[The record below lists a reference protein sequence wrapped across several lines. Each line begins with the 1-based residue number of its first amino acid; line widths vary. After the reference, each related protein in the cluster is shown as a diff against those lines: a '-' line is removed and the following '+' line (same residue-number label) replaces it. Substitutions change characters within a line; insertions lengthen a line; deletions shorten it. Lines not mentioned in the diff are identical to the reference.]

1 MYILR
6 VFTGDETLTYT
17 FQNTSWGKGGDDG
30 LGITV
35 FLGAMKKYYKDY
47 GMPASVRIM
56 NDNGLFYN
64 PKLNKYVHTGDWKEI
79 SIPLNEMAE
88 EELSL
93 VHEELLA
100 TEG

>member
-17 FQNTSWGKGGDDG
+17 FHNTSWGRGGDDA

-35 FLGAMKKYYKDY
+35 FLSAFKKKYEDHRL
-47 GMPASVRIM
+47 PASVRIM
-56 NDNGLFYN
+56 NDSGLFYN

-79 SIPLNEMAE
+79 SIPLNKMAE
-88 EELSL
+88 EELEKS
-93 VHEELLA
+93 A
-100 TEG
+100 AI